1 MLFASYRSE
10 KPSTETSS
18 LLVVDDDQAVRLLLN
33 QLFLQDFRLTFAENN
48 AQALA
53 ELEQQS
59 FDLVLLSLDA
69 PSVNG
74 FDLLRRLR
82 AEPATADLPVM
93 LISTLDD
100 NSCVVRG
107 LHAGANDYL
116 TKPLDP
122 EVVRARVDTQLALK
136 RVADERKQTIAQ
148 LRFTQEMQENF
159 TRIVSHDLKG
169 PLTNIRMAQF
179 MLRDI
184 MHENEQARS
193 ILDNMDVTLNGMV
206 EMIRVFLDAMDSQ
219 QLEPVLAPQDA
230 LELVYNVIEQYR
242 INAERKEIDLRMTD
256 CSGVVLADHRLLR
269 QVLSNL
275 VSNAIKFSPH
285 RTQTTLWT
293 ESHGDAIRICVA
305 DRGPGIPGDERG
317 QLFTMF
323 SKVSVRPTGG
333 ESSTG
338 LGLWIVKSLTELQG
352 GSVGVDQREG
362 GGSIFWVELPAVPS
376 GSPARAAPATS
387 AKTRKPSASSE
398 MSAVAG

>member
-10 KPSTETSS
+10 KPATDSSS
-18 LLVVDDDQAVRLLLN
+18 LLIVDDDPAVRRLLN
-33 QLFLQDFRLTFAENN
+33 QQFQQGYRLTFAETD
-48 AQALA
+48 ARALA
-53 ELEQQS
+53 ELEQQT
-59 FDLVLLSLDA
+59 FDLVLIGVDA
-69 PSVNG
+69 PNVNG
-74 FDLLRRLR
+74 FELLRRLR
-82 AEPATADLPVM
+82 AEPTTDDLPVM
-93 LISTLDD
+93 LIATLED
-100 NSCVVRG
+100 NSRVVQG

-116 TKPLDP
+116 TKPLDVD
-122 EVVRARVDTQLALK
+122 VVRARIETQLALK
-136 RVADERKQTIAQ
+136 RVADERKQTIAE

-184 MHENEQARS
+184 MQENEQAQS
-193 ILDNMDVTLNGMV
+193 ILDNMDVTLDGMV

-242 INAERKEIDLRMTD
+242 MSAERKEIELRMTD

-269 QVLSNL
+269 QVLCNL
-275 VSNAIKFSPH
+275 VSNAIKFSPQQ
-285 RTQTTLWT
+285 TQTTLST
-293 ESHGDAIRICVA
+293 EQRGDVIRFSVA
-305 DRGPGIPGDERG
+305 DQGPGIPPDEWG

-323 SKVSVRPTGG
+323 SKLSVRPTGG

-352 GSVGVDQREG
+352 GRVGADQREG
-362 GGSIFWVELPAVPS
+362 GGSIFWVELPAVS
-376 GSPARAAPATS
+376 GESPARTTLSTS
-387 AKTRKPSASSE
+387 AKTRKPSASSR

>member
-1 MLFASYRSE
+1 MLFASYQSE

-18 LLVVDDDQAVRLLLN
+18 LLVVDDDQAVRLLLS
-33 QLFLQDFRLTFAENN
+33 QLFQQDFRLTFAENS

-59 FDLVLLSLDA
+59 FDLVLLSLNA
-69 PSVNG
+69 PNVNG

-100 NSCVVRG
+100 NSRVVQG

-116 TKPLDP
+116 TKPLDS
-122 EVVRARVDTQLALK
+122 EVVRARVETQLALK
-136 RVADERKQTIAQ
+136 RVADDRKQTIAQ

-230 LELVYNVIEQYR
+230 LELVYNVVEQYR
-242 INAERKEIDLRMTD
+242 INAERKNIDLRMTD

-269 QVLSNL
+269 QVLCNL

-285 RTQTTLWT
+285 HTPNDPLRPSRT
-293 ESHGDAIRICVA
+293 
-305 DRGPGIPGDERG
+305 
-317 QLFTMF
+317 
-323 SKVSVRPTGG
+323 
-333 ESSTG
+333 
-338 LGLWIVKSLTELQG
+338 
-352 GSVGVDQREG
+352 
-362 GGSIFWVELPAVPS
+362 
-376 GSPARAAPATS
+376 AT
-387 AKTRKPSASSE
+387 RSASALPIRVPASPS
-398 MSAVAG
+398 MSWGSYSRCSRN

>member
-1 MLFASYRSE
+1 MLFASYQSE
-10 KPSTETSS
+10 QPLSETTS

-33 QLFLQDFRLTFAENN
+33 QLFQQDFRLTLVENSTL
-48 AQALA
+48 ALV
-53 ELEQQS
+53 ELERQT
-59 FDLVLLSLDA
+59 FDLVLLNVDA
-69 PSVNG
+69 PGVNA

-82 AEPATADLPVM
+82 AEPTTADLPVM
-93 LISTLDD
+93 MITA
-100 NSCVVRG
+100 NNTCVVEG
-107 LHAGANDYL
+107 LRAGANDCL
-116 TKPLDP
+116 VKPLDT
-122 EVVRARVDTQLALK
+122 EVVRARIETQIALK
-136 RVADERKQTIAQ
+136 RAADERKQTIAQ

-184 MHENEQARS
+184 MQGNEQARS
-193 ILDNMDVTLNGMV
+193 ILDNMDVTLDGMV

-219 QLEPVLAPQDA
+219 QLDPVLAPQDA

-242 INAERKEIDLRMTD
+242 MSAERKEIDLRMTE

-269 QVLSNL
+269 QVLCNL

-285 RTQTTLWT
+285 QTQTTLWT
-293 ESHGDAIRICVA
+293 EQHDDVIRFCVA
-305 DRGPGIPGDERG
+305 DQGPGIPHDEYG

-323 SKVSVRPTGG
+323 SKLSVRPTDG

-352 GSVGVDQREG
+352 GRVGVDQREG
-362 GGSIFWVELPAVPS
+362 GGSIFWVELPTVP
-376 GSPARAAPATS
+376 GRSPARATKPTD
-387 AKTRKPSASSE
+387 AKTRKPSASSR

>member
-1 MLFASYRSE
+1 MLFASYQSE
-10 KPSTETSS
+10 NPTAETAS
-18 LLVVDDDQAVRLLLN
+18 LLIVDDDQAVRLLLN
-33 QLFLQDFRLTFAENN
+33 GLFQQDFRLAFAETS
-48 AQALA
+48 AGALA
-53 ELEQQS
+53 ELERQPI
-59 FDLVLLSLDA
+59 DLVLLSVDA
-69 PSVNG
+69 PGLNG
-74 FDLLRRLR
+74 FELLRRLR

-93 LISTLDD
+93 LISALND
-100 NSCVVRG
+100 NSRVVEG

-136 RVADERKQTIAQ
+136 RVADTRKQTIAH

-184 MHENEQARS
+184 MQGNEQARS

-230 LELVYNVIEQYR
+230 LELVYNVVEQYR
-242 INAERKEIDLRMTD
+242 INAERKDIDLRMTD
-256 CSGVVLADHRLLR
+256 CSGIVLADHRLLR

-285 RTQTTLWT
+285 HTQTTLWT
-293 ESHGDAIRICVA
+293 EQHDEAIRFCIA
-305 DRGPGIPGDERG
+305 DQGPGIPHDEYG

-323 SKVSVRPTGG
+323 SKLSVRPTGG

-352 GSVGVDQREG
+352 GTVGADQREG
-362 GGSIFWVELPAVPS
+362 GGSIFWVELPAVS
-376 GSPARAAPATS
+376 GASPAQASRPAS
-387 AKTRKPSASSE
+387 AKTRKPSASSQ